1 MFLCCNKLRFY
12 TSVSIHQW
20 KRTIYTYKNVWRSV
34 TANLQH
40 QADTIK
46 QQLQKLQKL
55 QMLKNIK
62 LKREAEHWQLERP
75 VNTFF
80 LSPPGHRTTVE
91 EAWHLCRRQPQC
103 FWRLSHSRNTQLTHH
118 TEVPTIHIRFLIKCT
133 LYAGHCHWR
142 GENYLSYIRLKSSH
156 VKGELLTEAQ
166 NLYTLQVNFLFK
178 QFHNLNS
185 IFSCSPFESL
195 SISQEYTG
203 TKQFFTC
210 FSVSFRAEH
219 DYSSK

>member
-1 MFLCCNKLRFY
+1 MK
-12 TSVSIHQW
+12 VSNCKPAAPGRYNQTAITEVAEATNVKEH
-20 KRTIYTYKNVWRSV
+20 KTKKGSRT
-34 TANLQH
+34 L
-40 QADTIK
+40 TI
-46 QQLQKLQKL
+46 
-55 QMLKNIK
+55 
-62 LKREAEHWQLERP
+62 REASKYF
-75 VNTFF
+75 FF